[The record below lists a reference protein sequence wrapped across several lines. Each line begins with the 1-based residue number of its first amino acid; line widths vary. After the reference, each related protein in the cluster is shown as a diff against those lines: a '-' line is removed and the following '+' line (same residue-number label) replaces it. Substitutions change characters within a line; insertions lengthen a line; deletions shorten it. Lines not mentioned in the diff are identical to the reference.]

1 MEWSTAQFNSSFL
14 NSVEVKASVSNN
26 CATIT
31 IIIIEVLLSFLL
43 GPDHDNCSVS
53 LLNFEGSIRDYV
65 CGQV

>member
-26 CATIT
+26 CATIK
-31 IIIIEVLLSFLL
+31 IIIEVLLSLPL
-43 GPDHDNCSVS
+43 DPDHDNCSVS